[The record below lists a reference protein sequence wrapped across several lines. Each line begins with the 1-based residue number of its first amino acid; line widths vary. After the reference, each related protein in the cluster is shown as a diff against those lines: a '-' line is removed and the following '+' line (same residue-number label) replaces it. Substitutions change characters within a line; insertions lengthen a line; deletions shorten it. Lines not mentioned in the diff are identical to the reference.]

1 MNQLRTTGSNMSLR
15 TTFLA
20 LTAGLV
26 ILTSVAAAQEEKL
39 SELVAEAGL
48 DWMIGRWTAV
58 TDEGQE
64 LQMLYKW
71 ELNKHLVS
79 MSFKMGEFEGRG
91 MIFYSVSENNVVQVG
106 VDNRGGSN
114 KGIWYPEAD
123 KAIAKLDYTQANG
136 DTGKIGI
143 VHSKV
148 DAKTMKVAW
157 HGVEESGE
165 LSEEPFGTLE
175 YKRQKKQTRKKAADT
190 SP

>member
-1 MNQLRTTGSNMSLR
+1 MSLR

-39 SELVAEAGL
+39 SEHVAEAGL